1 MGLIDFVRSAGEK
14 IFGTG
19 EAAAAPTKDEAVLSK
34 RSTSL
39 EDHVRSL
46 GLQVEDLKIKV
57 ADEVAYL
64 KGKVATQEIREKV
77 VLAVGNVQGIAR
89 VDDERLEVTNP
100 QPEARYYTVAKGDTL
115 SKIAKQHYG
124 DANKYPQIFEANKP
138 MLKHPD
144 KIYPGQV
151 LRIP

>member
-1 MGLIDFVRSAGEK
+1 MGLIDFIRAAGER
-14 IFGTG
+14 IFGTS

-34 RSTSL
+34 RAAAL
-39 EDHVRSL
+39 EDHVRKL
-46 GLQVEDLKIKV
+46 GFQVDGLKIKV
-57 ADEVAYL
+57 VDEIAYV
-64 KGKVATQEIREKV
+64 KGGVATQEVREKV
-77 VLAVGNVQGIAR
+77 VLAVGNVEGISG
-89 VDDERLEVTNP
+89 VEDRLEVTNP
-100 QPEARYYTVAKGDTL
+100 QPEARYYTVVKGDTL
-115 SKIAKQHYG
+115 SRIAKQHYG